1 MTEFSVLIHICYF
14 CIQKYFVKLT
24 CTAGSYNYRLCP
36 QLEAKLIEY
45 KEVIPIQRGFFAGGE
60 KVGGGGEEMD
70 NKERYRAMPI
80 MS

>member
-14 CIQKYFVKLT
+14 CIQKYYVKLT
-24 CTAGSYNYRLCP
+24 CTAGSYNYRLCR
-36 QLEAKLIEY
+36 QLEAKLTEY

-60 KVGGGGEEMD
+60 GGGEGEMD
-70 NKERYRAMPI
+70 YKERYRAMPI